1 MNRSDEPGAL
11 RSVGV
16 SGEASVPE
24 HEIAPQLPFHARIG
38 RSAALRR
45 VGIQLLGIGTFYIA
59 IVAYFW
65 LSAPVFGTS
74 SNFRNIIDTSV
85 VTGIVALGQTL
96 VLIAGGFDLSVGGVV
111 ALTGVVYAMLGNK
124 GVGVAPNMLACIAI
138 GGGVGVVNGLIVTK
152 VRINPLIATL
162 GTLSITAGLAYT
174 IPNGVTQPFNY
185 NSMGFLG
192 NHGPFDFAYY
202 TYVFIGLAVVCFLM
216 LRYTAYGRLVYARG
230 GSREASRLV
239 GIRVDLVSQVVY
251 TICGMLAAV
260 AGIVVATQLLAGAP
274 TVGTTVAL
282 DSISAAVIGGAALT
296 GGEGGIGGTIIGVL
310 VLTTIANGLAVKQ
323 VASFYQQIAT
333 GAVLLLAVGFAQLR
347 KRLTGEPIT

>member
-1 MNRSDEPGAL
+1 MSPSRSTTTAWAF
-11 RSVGV
+11 
-16 SGEASVPE
+16 SG
-24 HEIAPQLPFHARIG
+24 
-38 RSAALRR
+38 
-45 VGIQLLGIGTFYIA
+45 
-59 IVAYFW
+59 
-65 LSAPVFGTS
+65 
-74 SNFRNIIDTSV
+74 
-85 VTGIVALGQTL
+85 
-96 VLIAGGFDLSVGGVV
+96 
-111 ALTGVVYAMLGNK
+111 
-124 GVGVAPNMLACIAI
+124 
-138 GGGVGVVNGLIVTK
+138 
-152 VRINPLIATL
+152 
-162 GTLSITAGLAYT
+162 T
-174 IPNGVTQPFNY
+174 I
-185 NSMGFLG
+185 
-192 NHGPFDFAYY
+192 GPFDFAYY

-347 KRLTGEPIT
+347 RRLTGEPIT